1 MGLGT
6 VEILIIILGAIL
18 LFGGKGLP
26 GFAKSL
32 GRGLRE
38 FQNATRDI
46 KKEAKNISNSLEEI
60 SKEVNDTVNQS
71 IEDEKKSGNS

>member
-6 VEILIIILGAIL
+6 AEILIIILGAIL
-18 LFGGKGLP
+18 LFGGRGLP
-26 GFAKSL
+26 EFAKSL